1 MNSVPVP
8 VGMPDEAQVSE
19 EQLALSLALP
29 LAPDLQP
36 RELRTQVAYRMLVTN
51 GIAGVEAAALIGYA
65 VGLAPCTSRWNLSQI
80 NRLLFLRDLYSN
92 TEWGDS
98 ERLPA

>member
-8 VGMPDEAQVSE
+8 VGAPEAQVSE
-19 EQLALSLALP
+19 EQIALSLAMP
-29 LAPDLQP
+29 IAPDLQP
-36 RELRTQVAYRMLVTN
+36 REVQTQAAYRMLVTN
-51 GIAGVEAAALIGYA
+51 GIAGVEAAALIGYV
-65 VGLAPCTSRWNLSQI
+65 VGLAPCTSRWSLSQV

-92 TEWGDS
+92 TGWGES

>member
-8 VGMPDEAQVSE
+8 VGIPEAEVSE
-19 EQLALSLALP
+19 VRIALSLAMP
-29 LAPDLQP
+29 LAPDLAP
-36 RELRTQVAYRMLVTN
+36 RELRTQAAYRMLITN
-51 GIAGVEAAALIGYA
+51 GIAGAEAAALIGYV
-65 VGLAPCTSRWNLSQI
+65 VGLAPAASRWNLSQI

-92 TEWGDS
+92 TEWGES